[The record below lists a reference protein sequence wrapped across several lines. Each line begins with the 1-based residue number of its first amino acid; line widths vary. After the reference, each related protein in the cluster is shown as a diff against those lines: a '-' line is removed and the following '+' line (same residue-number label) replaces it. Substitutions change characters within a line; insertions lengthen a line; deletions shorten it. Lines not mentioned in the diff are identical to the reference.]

1 MRSTGTYLSH
11 FQHLQNQL
19 EKDVPGLG
27 RRGAATKMS
36 GRAPLLGVESSG
48 LSKDRRRFIII
59 SIFDATL
66 TTLLW
71 LLCTVTKG
79 DDWPQVF
86 LQEINLFDS
95 RFMSISLFDIVLC
108 ALVRMVVLILFYAVF
123 VVRHWL
129 PVAIT
134 TSLSTVYI
142 VIKILFFFSHKQG
155 GLPQYLLVLASFS
168 IAWFELWLMPFKVLP
183 GERRCEHS
191 DSFHDDLSVSVR
203 GNSFREARA
212 NHVAASRY
220 ISEDEFRSAMEFSSE
235 DEAHRSFANGP
246 LRLRGSQISADLR
259 ETYEKALR
267 DASEKVDTHLRQA
280 RLGEWKVL
288 KLKEPM
294 VLQAPDQ
301 TYYIRAEFCC
311 SPQVLFDAAWRDVL
325 RWNSQLVEARVIAT
339 IDSVTDLYYSMTA
352 PALKGYV
359 SSRDFFDVRR
369 IHFDSGVQ
377 TYSGVF
383 VSVESPACPV
393 HANKKIVRGNNGPS
407 CIRAVG
413 DITSGQSYLE
423 WIMRTDLKGGLP
435 KRLVQSTMLTYFIE
449 HITRLREYI
458 DRQSLTR
465 YGALNLERAERPSSV
480 IGQFTEPTNHRARPR
495 LRLQVLRPSPFSTA
509 DLLSANT

>member
-1 MRSTGTYLSH
+1 MKNSPLLFKFCDAHENFAELDIMTSFSSATV
-11 FQHLQNQL
+11 N

-27 RRGAATKMS
+27 GRRGTAAKMS
-36 GRAPLLGVESSG
+36 GRAPLLGVEASG

-79 DDWPQVF
+79 DDWSKVF
-86 LQEINLFDS
+86 LQEINLFDAH
-95 RFMSISLFDIVLC
+95 FMSISLFDIVLC
-108 ALVRMVVLILFYAVF
+108 ALVRMVVLLLFYAVF

-134 TSLSTVYI
+134 TSLSTVYM

-191 DSFHDDLSVSVR
+191 ESFHDDLSVSVR
-203 GNSFREARA
+203 GNSLRETRQ
-212 NHVAASRY
+212 NHAAASRY

-235 DEAHRSFANGP
+235 DETFRNFGNGP
-246 LRLRGSQISADLR
+246 LRLRGSHISSELR
-259 ETYEKALR
+259 EKYEKALK
-267 DASEKVDTHLRQA
+267 DASEKVDTQLRHA
-280 RLGEWKVL
+280 RLGEWKAL
-288 KLKEPM
+288 KLKDPM
-294 VLQAPDQ
+294 VLQAPDS
-301 TYYIRAEFCC
+301 TYFIRAEFSCT
-311 SPQVLFDAAWRDVL
+311 PQVLFDAAWKDVL
-325 RWNSQLVEARVIAT
+325 RWNTQLVEARIIAT
-339 IDSVTDLYYSMTA
+339 LDSVTDLYYSMTA

-359 SSRDFFDVRR
+359 ASRDFFDVRR
-369 IHFDSGVQ
+369 IHFDSTIQ
-377 TYSGVF
+377 TYSGIF

-393 HANKKIVRGNNGPS
+393 HANKKIIRGSNGPS

-413 DITSGQSYLE
+413 DVTSGHSYLE

-435 KRLVQSTMLTYFIE
+435 KRLIQSTMLTYFIE

-458 DRQSLTR
+458 NRQSLT
-465 YGALNLERAERPSSV
+465 NVSV
-480 IGQFTEPTNHRARPR
+480 
-495 LRLQVLRPSPFSTA
+495 
-509 DLLSANT
+509 

>member
-1 MRSTGTYLSH
+1 MATY
-11 FQHLQNQL
+11 
-19 EKDVPGLG
+19 
-27 RRGAATKMS
+27 
-36 GRAPLLGVESSG
+36 
-48 LSKDRRRFIII
+48 
-59 SIFDATL
+59 
-66 TTLLW
+66 
-71 LLCTVTKG
+71 
-79 DDWPQVF
+79 
-86 LQEINLFDS
+86 
-95 RFMSISLFDIVLC
+95 
-108 ALVRMVVLILFYAVF
+108 
-123 VVRHWL
+123 
-129 PVAIT
+129 
-134 TSLSTVYI
+134 YI
-142 VIKILFFFSHKQG
+142 
-155 GLPQYLLVLASFS
+155 A
-168 IAWFELWLMPFKVLP
+168 
-183 GERRCEHS
+183 
-191 DSFHDDLSVSVR
+191 
-203 GNSFREARA
+203 
-212 NHVAASRY
+212 
-220 ISEDEFRSAMEFSSE
+220 E

-288 KLKEPM
+288 KVKEPM

-413 DITSGQSYLE
+413 DIASGQSYLE

-449 HITRLREYI
+449 HISRLREYI

-465 YGALNLERAERPSSV
+465 V
-480 IGQFTEPTNHRARPR
+480 
-495 LRLQVLRPSPFSTA
+495 
-509 DLLSANT
+509 SA